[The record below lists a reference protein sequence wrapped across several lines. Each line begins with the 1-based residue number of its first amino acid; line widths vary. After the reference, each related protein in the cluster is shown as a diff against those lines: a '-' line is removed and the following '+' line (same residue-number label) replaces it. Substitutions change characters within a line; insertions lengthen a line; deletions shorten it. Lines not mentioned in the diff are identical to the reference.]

1 MIALPLAKLRA
12 LASPALT
19 LLVLLLA
26 FGLFY
31 FVYVSARVDYFTQRN
46 FGLLGE
52 LSHQLGFQID
62 NYWAVLERAARK
74 EDGNEAESITKA
86 IQGAIEL
93 IPTLQPAPIPGEN
106 KYVIVREA
114 KGGKPTVPFALE
126 LRQEK
131 GKSWLAFIYDGP
143 AGGREYP
150 TDGKSYAARIGVMT
164 EFRHLLE
171 PFVSREAF
179 DDVLVAAKDDG
190 SVLFQRNEIGVS
202 NVFDVAAA
210 VGSKEEKK
218 TESGDSRVTSQSVRV
233 VDLTLAGVEYK
244 LFFTS
249 VRLPWSIKLP
259 HSGKATTD
267 VVIGGLVR
275 AKRFR
280 SESSAISYTL
290 LLICIFVVVMILL
303 AWPFVKLWSMGPA
316 ERVNTF
322 DVVFLAF
329 SALIGSVLSTF
340 FLLDIYAYVG
350 FEDQRDRQLKE
361 FAEAIVANVE
371 AEVEKVYDQLHAFN
385 QNVEL
390 SDGRKDDKRTEILAT
405 GPIPTSYP
413 YLELAFWAEPE
424 GGKQKAKWTVRTRL
438 TPMISIKERE
448 YFKHVVEG
456 RLWSKTFHDRTLR
469 FYLESIISWTTGEAH
484 AILSFP
490 YDGPDKTKQGYV
502 SAIETSLLSLIHPM
516 VPPSVGYAVI
526 ASDGQV
532 LFHSDETR
540 NLRENVFEETDRD
553 PELRSA
559 VYGRRAAWM
568 DVSYLGTGHR
578 LYVKPVAELPW
589 SLVVYENKQ
598 ALRTVNLELLSVSL
612 ILFVVYFVL
621 MLGAHWLAGPAVR
634 RFGSEGRGLTVC
646 LWPDPEKTR
655 VYYRIAVLNSLL
667 GLVFVLLSFKSDATL
682 RAMAWLALPTGLLH
696 GAIALR
702 VGSGQSRS
710 AGLPGQGQRK
720 SMVFRSAYRLAVFS
734 HLVLV
739 GVLPAVVFFMSG
751 YDYETGLLIKHGQLK
766 LARALEQRAERVERN
781 YRSIVPEGAQKH
793 FLEKRLSLT
802 GSSEHERPW
811 DLYLSNFWGTDVSE
825 GAGCPPAP
833 LRTAFEQNVYELL
846 KEIRPPYNNMSVET
860 QGLSGDGSD
869 DRSWRWSAA
878 SPFRLCFEKSGY
890 RGERHL
896 SLTTMMPSFGW
907 PDHWYSWIGS
917 FLAVSLVFGLV
928 WTLVG
933 AIARRVFLLG
943 LKDLPIVMRM
953 GEFPE
958 RVTENIV
965 LIGLPFSGKS
975 DLVRRTDMTV
985 IDLRTAAQGERW
997 GETFPFESVTREGQ
1011 AIAIDH
1017 FEYGIQDVQASRETL
1032 RFLEVMLLK
1041 GRPLVMVSTFDPWN
1055 CFVDHGTKKPW
1066 GRASVPLEPQD
1077 AARWE
1082 DLLSNFSKVYVGGVG
1097 DRVAFGA
1104 TLLEAEKTTQNST
1117 LLRTLKDECSPTAY
1131 LQTIGK
1137 QLVARTG
1144 FAQLTPE
1151 QLIQQI
1157 RDRARPYYRRIW
1169 SACSNAEKVA
1179 LLDVAKDGFANV
1191 ANHAVQDLLVKGL
1204 LARDPGLRCMNDT
1217 FRQFVLAGSVSEDI
1231 GREAEDSNWRKLRI
1245 PLLLVLMGVGVFL
1258 FYTQAELFKTALGYI
1273 SALTVA
1279 LPALIKLLDVL
1290 QPDKS
1295 ARKDG
1300 A

>member
-1 MIALPLAKLRA
+1 MATSLAKLRT

-26 FGLFY
+26 VGVFY

-46 FGLLGE
+46 FRLLGE
-52 LSHQLGFQID
+52 LSHQLGSQIET
-62 NYWAVLERAARK
+62 YRAVLERAARK
-74 EDGNEAESITKA
+74 EDGNEAESITK
-86 IQGAIEL
+86 AIEL

-114 KGGKPTVPFALE
+114 KGEKPTVPFALE

-179 DDVLVAAKDDG
+179 DDVLVVAKDDG

-218 TESGDSRVTSQSVRV
+218 TESGDSKVTSQSVRV
-233 VDLTLAGVEYK
+233 IDLTLAGAEYK

-259 HSGKATTD
+259 HSEKATTD

-316 ERVNTF
+316 ERVNMF

-371 AEVEKVYDQLHAFN
+371 AEIEKVYDQLHAFN

-438 TPMISIKERE
+438 TPMISIKERD

-469 FYLESIISWTTGEAH
+469 FYLESIISWTTGQAH
-484 AILSFP
+484 AILSIP

-526 ASDGQV
+526 APDGQV

-568 DVSYLGTGHR
+568 DVSYLGRGHR

-612 ILFVVYFVL
+612 ILFVVYCVL
-621 MLGAHWLAGPAVR
+621 MLGAHWLAGLAVR
-634 RFGSEGRGLTVC
+634 RFGSDGRGLTVC

-682 RAMAWLALPTGLLH
+682 RAMAWLVLPTGLLH
-696 GAIALR
+696 GVIALR
-702 VGSGQSRS
+702 VGSGQSQSASVAGQDRS
-710 AGLPGQGQRK
+710 KP
-720 SMVFRSAYRLAVFS
+720 MMFRSAYCLALFA
-734 HLVLV
+734 HLVLI
-739 GVLPAVVFFMSG
+739 GVLPAVVLFTSG
-751 YDYETGLLIKHGQLK
+751 YDYETGLMIKHGQLE
-766 LARALEQRAERVERN
+766 LAGALEQRAERVERN
-781 YRSIVPEGAQKH
+781 YRSLVPEGAQKH

-802 GSSEHERPW
+802 GSSEQERPW
-811 DLYLSNFWGTDVSE
+811 DLYLSNFWGTVVHE
-825 GAGCPPAP
+825 GADCPSAP
-833 LRTAFEQNVYELL
+833 PRTAFEQNVYELL
-846 KEIRPPYNNMSVET
+846 KEIRPPYNDMSVET

-878 SPFRLCFEKSGY
+878 LPFSLCFTKPGY
-890 RGERHL
+890 RGNQDFY
-896 SLTTMMPSFGW
+896 LTTMLPSLGW

-943 LKDLPIVMRM
+943 LEEPAMGMRL
-953 GEFPE
+953 GRLPE
-958 RVTENIV
+958 RIADHRV

-975 DLVRRTDMTV
+975 ALLNRDDLAV
-985 IDLRTAAQGERW
+985 IDLRTVAQGERW
-997 GETFPFESVTREGQ
+997 AESFPLDPLLRDGTKAV
-1011 AIAIDH
+1011 AIDH
-1017 FEYGIQDVQASRETL
+1017 FEHGIGDLQTSRETL
-1032 RFLEVMLLK
+1032 RFLELLLRT
-1041 GRPLVMVSTFDPWN
+1041 GRPLVMVSTLDPWN
-1055 CFVDHGTKKPW
+1055 WFVDQGPKKPW
-1066 GRASVPLEPQD
+1066 GRASDPLEPQD
-1077 AARWE
+1077 VARWE
-1082 DLLSNFSKVYVGGVG
+1082 EALSSFSKVYIDGEG
-1097 DRVAFGA
+1097 DRMAFGA
-1104 TLLEAEKTTQNST
+1104 ALLAAEKHTQNST
-1117 LLRTLKDECSPTAY
+1117 LLRMLKDECSPTAY
-1131 LQTIGK
+1131 LQTIGT
-1137 QLVARTG
+1137 QLAAYTG

-1151 QLIQQI
+1151 QLVQQI
-1157 RDRARPYYRRIW
+1157 RDRAQPYYRRIW
-1169 SACSNAEKVA
+1169 LTCSNAEKIA
-1179 LLDVAKDGFANV
+1179 LLDVARDGFVNV
-1191 ANHAVQDLLVKGL
+1191 SNHAVQDLLVKGL

-1231 GREAEDSNWRKLRI
+1231 GRQADDSNWRKLRM
-1245 PLLLVLMGVGVFL
+1245 PLLLGLMGVGAFL
-1258 FYTQAELFKTALGYI
+1258 FSTQAELFKTALGYI

-1279 LPALIKLLDVL
+1279 VPALIKLLDVL

-1295 ARKDG
+1295 ARKEG

>member
-1 MIALPLAKLRA
+1 MAINLAKLRA

-26 FGLFY
+26 FGVFY
-31 FVYVSARVDYFTQRN
+31 FVYVSARFDYFTQRN
-46 FGLLGE
+46 FSLLGE
-52 LSHQLGFQID
+52 LSHQLSFQIEIYRD
-62 NYWAVLERAARK
+62 VLERAARK
-74 EDGNEAESITKA
+74 EGGEDGNEAQSITKA
-86 IQGAIEL
+86 VQGAIEL
-93 IPTLQPAPIPGEN
+93 IPALKPAPVPEGNNEH
-106 KYVIVREA
+106 VIVREV
-114 KGGKPTVPFALE
+114 KGEKPKAPFTLE

-131 GKSWLAFIYDGP
+131 GESWLALIYEGP
-143 AGGREYP
+143 TSRE
-150 TDGKSYAARIGVMT
+150 DYAAVISVKT
-164 EFRHLLE
+164 AFRDLLE
-171 PFVSREAF
+171 PFVSREVF
-179 DDVLVAAKDDG
+179 DDVFVAAKDDG
-190 SVLFQRNEIGVS
+190 YVVFQRNEIGLS
-202 NVFDVAAA
+202 NVVFDVAAA
-210 VGSKEEKK
+210 GGKKEGQKTEPDGSK
-218 TESGDSRVTSQSVRV
+218 VTSQSIRV
-233 VDLTLAGVEYK
+233 LELTLAGAEYK
-244 LFFTS
+244 LFLKSF
-249 VRLPWSIKLP
+249 RLPWPIRLP
-259 HSGKATTD
+259 NSEKATTD
-267 VVIGGLVR
+267 LVVGGLVR
-275 AKRFR
+275 AQRFQ
-280 SESSAISYTL
+280 SESLAISYTV
-290 LLICIFVVVMILL
+290 LLIFIFVVVMTLL
-303 AWPFVKLWSMGPA
+303 AWPFLKLLSMGPA

-329 SALIGSVLSTF
+329 SALIGSVLLTF
-340 FLLDIYAYVG
+340 FLLDVYAYQG
-350 FEDQRDRQLKE
+350 LAAQRDRQLKE

-371 AEVEKVYDQLHAFN
+371 AELEKVYDQLHAFN
-385 QNVEL
+385 QSVEL
-390 SDGRKDDKRTEILAT
+390 SDDRKDGKRTAILT
-405 GPIPTSYP
+405 NGPIPTSYP
-413 YLELAFWAEPE
+413 YLELAFWAEPKA
-424 GGKQKAKWTVRTRL
+424 GKQKAKWTVRTRL
-438 TPMISIKERE
+438 TPMISVKERD
-448 YFKHVVEG
+448 YFKRVTED
-456 RLWSKTFHDRTLR
+456 RLWSKTIHGRTLR

-484 AILSFP
+484 AILSIP
-490 YDGPDKTKQGYV
+490 YDGPDKAKQGYV

-516 VPPSVGYAVI
+516 IPPSVGYAVI
-526 ASDGQV
+526 ASDGKV

-540 NLRENVFEETDRD
+540 NLREHLFKETDNN

-621 MLGAHWLAGPAVR
+621 MLGAHWLAGLAVR
-634 RFGSEGRGLTVC
+634 RFGSDGRGLTVC
-646 LWPDPEKTR
+646 LWPDPEKTG

-682 RAMAWLALPTGLLH
+682 RAMAWLVLPTGLLH
-696 GAIALR
+696 GVIALR
-702 VGSGQSRS
+702 VGSGQSRL
-710 AGLPGQGQRK
+710 AGLPGQDQRK

-766 LARALEQRAERVERN
+766 LARALEQRVERVERN
-781 YRSIVPEGAQKH
+781 YRSLVPEGAQKH

-802 GSSEHERPW
+802 GSSEHERLW

-825 GAGCPPAP
+825 GAGCPSAP
-833 LRTAFEQNVYELL
+833 PRTAFEHNVYELL
-846 KEIRPPYNNMSVET
+846 KEIRLPYNNISVET

-890 RGERHL
+890 REERHL

-933 AIARRVFLLG
+933 TIARRVFLLG
-943 LKDLPIVMRM
+943 LEEPAIWMRM
-953 GEFPE
+953 GRLPE
-958 RVTENIV
+958 RITVNMV

-975 DLVRRTDMTV
+975 ALFNRDDIAV
-985 IDLRTAAQGERW
+985 IDLRIIAQGERW
-997 GETFPFESVTREGQ
+997 ADEFPFETALQGGSAV
-1011 AIAIDH
+1011 AIDH
-1017 FEYGIQDVQASRETL
+1017 FEHGIGDVQKSRETL
-1032 RFLEVMLLK
+1032 RFMELLALR
-1041 GRPLVMVSTFDPWN
+1041 GRPILIVSSLDPWN
-1055 CFVDHGTKKPW
+1055 CFVDQGAKKPW
-1066 GRASVPLEPQD
+1066 GRASDPLEPQD

-1082 DLLSNFSKVYVGGVG
+1082 DVLSNFSKVYIGGDG
-1097 DRVAFGA
+1097 DQEAFGT
-1104 TLLEAEKTTQNST
+1104 TLSEAEKRMQHSK
-1117 LLRTLKDECSPTAY
+1117 LLRMLKNECSPTAY
-1131 LQTIGK
+1131 LQTIGT
-1137 QLVARTG
+1137 QLAAHTG

-1169 SACSNAEKVA
+1169 LACSNAEKVA

-1191 ANHAVQDLLVKGL
+1191 ANHAVQDLLMKGL

-1258 FYTQAELFKTALGYI
+1258 FSTQAELFKTAFGYI
-1273 SALTVA
+1273 SALTAAV
-1279 LPALIKLLDVL
+1279 PALIKLLDVL
-1290 QPDKS
+1290 QPDKT